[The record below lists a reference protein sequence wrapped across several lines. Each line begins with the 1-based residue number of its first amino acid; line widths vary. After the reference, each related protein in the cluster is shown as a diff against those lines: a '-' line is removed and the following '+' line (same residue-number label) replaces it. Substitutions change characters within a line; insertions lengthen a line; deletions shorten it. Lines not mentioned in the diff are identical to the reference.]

1 MKKTLMKLFTICLA
15 FLTVA
20 PSIGAASNVPSTI
33 TVQEQQRTSAYLTG
47 GKGTGVLYRKATNGN
62 IIYCMTYE
70 RTSPENGMSFKLG
83 SALDAGLTYILA
95 NGYPKK
101 SFTGDSMKDYYITQ
115 MAIWIYQSDS
125 GHKISNL
132 ATKVKN
138 GTYTGDATG
147 TAMAKQIMNLYNG
160 ALKAKSAG
168 YVKPSFSANTKNLNL
183 TLDGDYYVSE
193 LVKVTSSNTIDT
205 FTVAT
210 NDAPDGTIITSSNG
224 TKTNNIA
231 VTDGFYVKVPAS
243 SVKGKTISFGLS
255 LATTGVVEKAYLYLS
270 GNSYQDMS
278 EAAIYPENTPLSDN
292 ITVTA
297 SSNVIKISKQDITSK
312 EELPGATLIVK
323 DENGNEIDKWVS
335 GNEPHNIYNLKD
347 GTYTLTE
354 IGAPDGYKLSTE
366 TITFEVKDGKV
377 TENIVMF
384 NEKKPVETPE
394 EVIEV
399 KKTDSSATL
408 FYTVCSLVVLAGIAL
423 VYRYKNAQR

>member
-147 TAMAKQIMNLYNG
+147 TAMAKQIMNL
-160 ALKAKSAG
+160 
-168 YVKPSFSANTKNLNL
+168 
-183 TLDGDYYVSE
+183 
-193 LVKVTSSNTIDT
+193 
-205 FTVAT
+205 
-210 NDAPDGTIITSSNG
+210 
-224 TKTNNIA
+224 
-231 VTDGFYVKVPAS
+231 
-243 SVKGKTISFGLS
+243 
-255 LATTGVVEKAYLYLS
+255 
-270 GNSYQDMS
+270 
-278 EAAIYPENTPLSDN
+278 
-292 ITVTA
+292 
-297 SSNVIKISKQDITSK
+297 
-312 EELPGATLIVK
+312 
-323 DENGNEIDKWVS
+323 
-335 GNEPHNIYNLKD
+335 
-347 GTYTLTE
+347 
-354 IGAPDGYKLSTE
+354 
-366 TITFEVKDGKV
+366 
-377 TENIVMF
+377 
-384 NEKKPVETPE
+384 
-394 EVIEV
+394 
-399 KKTDSSATL
+399 
-408 FYTVCSLVVLAGIAL
+408 
-423 VYRYKNAQR
+423 